1 MDEWTDK
8 MDRWAVRQIINN
20 INSVTCVPSCLC
32 INSLYLVP
40 FDFCEGEFCPTT
52 TIKDVNN
59 SFLRSLLYIKVMSS
73 LVSSWVIFII
83 DQIMYTQGRLL
94 YCKLL

>member
-1 MDEWTDK
+1 MDGWMDEWTDK
-8 MDRWAVRQIINN
+8 MDRWAVRQVINN

-32 INSLYLVP
+32 INSLYFVP
-40 FDFCEGEFCPTT
+40 FDFCKGEFYPTT

-59 SFLRSLLYIKVMSS
+59 SFLMSLICIKVMSS

-83 DQIMYTQGRLL
+83 DQIIYT
-94 YCKLL
+94 